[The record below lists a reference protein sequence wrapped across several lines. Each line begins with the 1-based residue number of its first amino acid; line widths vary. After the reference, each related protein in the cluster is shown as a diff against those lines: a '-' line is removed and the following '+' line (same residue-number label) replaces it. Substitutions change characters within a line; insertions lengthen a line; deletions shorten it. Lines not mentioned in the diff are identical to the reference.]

1 MPTNTKQLRPRRDSA
16 PHISSISRPVPH
28 RVNSNLASGALMPLF
43 LKQQPAGDEALIQTK
58 LSIGK
63 PNDEYEQ
70 EADKVADQVMRMPN
84 SDSVAS
90 PDDEKK
96 SDVPSKLNTPLYLQR
111 MPGEYEEENSQD
123 TQTSPVQT
131 KTKTAPAESRRAVS
145 QALMSST
152 GGKSLTSHVRNRVE
166 PVLGHGME
174 HVRVHDDTQ
183 ANEAVSS
190 INARAFTHQDDIY
203 LGQGE
208 SADDVF
214 LMAHEASHVVQQ
226 SKASTPRIS
235 RVTQR
240 RETRPTIATRTDIE
254 KEVGKSYWETKV
266 DALFSLLYVSP
277 VTTRFST
284 NKEERDAVLSVLW
297 QNKPGPKFK
306 NTKTSMF
313 SIAARSGVKGAK
325 DLLYQFVFKAKT
337 KKTKASVEIQFVA
350 ENSATKITAAPGPA
364 SSYTP
369 SYFALSHLGFPKK
382 NMDAYFKSYPDEH
395 KQLYNWLENMAP
407 AKFDQI
413 ITTAVSKTKKSKTTT
428 RNAAFKVKGSKSS
441 STGISGLEISFLGAI
456 LAGTGTPT
464 SGYHDKTYVDIEL
477 EQLQSKKKNKLGTI
491 TGLSSL
497 PKDEISSVK
506 YTIWQY
512 FEFGKVAKSELD
524 VIIPVANT
532 KRSVYYTLRFNTK
545 TNDVE
550 VERVGEAGKAKV
562 KPDELDIS
570 RVQDFSNQS
579 KDVATFSAWLKK
591 RYPGVSVSGK
601 TLAELQTSIN
611 KTLQSD
617 SAKPD
622 WFRKNYGIEIL
633 DTTTGDTRMDK
644 IHGWSSAR
652 RTGIKDYSSFE
663 LSKLEMTLQTMSL
676 PVLRHLKS
684 VRMVRQENFLKK
696 KKTVYVA
703 DSMIYGYTV
712 NKGSDTTV
720 LMFDSF
726 NNSDKNLFAGGK
738 LGVRSAST
746 VSFAHELGH
755 AIDYNAGI
763 ASKFNAFVKKVSIKP
778 VSWYGATG
786 RSEEFPEAFAFYHS
800 DPEWMKANLPKMFT
814 WFETLTTT
822 GKPP

>member
-16 PHISSISRPVPH
+16 PHMSSISRPVPH
-28 RVNSNLASGALMPLF
+28 RVNSDLASGALMPLF
-43 LKQQPAGDEALIQTK
+43 LKLQPAGDEALIQTK

-63 PNDEYEQ
+63 PNDEYEH

-84 SDSVAS
+84 SGSVAS

-96 SDVPSKLNTPLYLQR
+96 PDVPSKLNTPLYLQR
-111 MPGEYEEENSQD
+111 MTGGYGEEDSQG
-123 TQTSPVQT
+123 TQTHPVQA
-131 KTKTAPAESRRAVS
+131 KTKKASTYSSGSVS
-145 QALMSST
+145 QALKSST
-152 GGKSLTSHVRNRVE
+152 GGKSLSAQVRNRVE
-166 PVLGHGME
+166 PVLGFGMA

-214 LMAHEASHVVQQ
+214 LMAHEATHVVQQ
-226 SKASTPRIS
+226 SKTSTPRIS

-266 DALFSLLYVSP
+266 DALFSLIYVSP
-277 VTTRFST
+277 VTTRFKA

-297 QNKPGPKFK
+297 QNKPGSKFK
-306 NTKTSMF
+306 KTKKAIF
-313 SIAARSGVKGAK
+313 LIPARSGVKGAK
-325 DLLYQFVFKAKT
+325 ELLYKFVFKPKT
-337 KKTKASVEIQFVA
+337 KKTKASVEIQLIA
-350 ENSATKITAAPGPA
+350 EGSAAKVTD
-364 SSYTP
+364 
-369 SYFALSHLGFPKK
+369 AL
-382 NMDAYFKSYPDEH
+382 
-395 KQLYNWLENMAP
+395 
-407 AKFDQI
+407 
-413 ITTAVSKTKKSKTTT
+413 T
-428 RNAAFKVKGSKSS
+428 
-441 STGISGLEISFLGAI
+441 
-456 LAGTGTPT
+456 GTGTPA

-512 FEFGKVAKSELD
+512 FEFGKVTQSELD

-532 KRSVYYTLRFNTK
+532 KRSVYYTLRFDTK

-611 KTLQSD
+611 KTLQSA

-663 LSKLEMTLQTMSL
+663 LSKLEMTLQAMSL

-703 DSMIYGYTV
+703 DTMIYGYTV

-726 NNSDKNLFAGGK
+726 NNSDKNLFTGGK